1 MYHSILVPTDGSETA
16 IAAAR
21 EAASLAE
28 AVGVARIH
36 VVYVIDEG
44 AVSLLFSD
52 QRLSDL
58 LELLTEEGGAATNT
72 TADAIEAGGV
82 EVVTDVIRGMRV
94 NEALIEYAHEHGVD
108 LVVMGTN
115 GRHGIEYL
123 LGSTTER
130 LLAKSDLPVLVI
142 SRAYREKSG
151 E

>member
-28 AVGVARIH
+28 AVGAARIH